1 MHKTIYIDTDEEIIG
16 IINKIKQA
24 EVSEVFLV
32 VPKNSLL
39 TQGLVNLKLLKKEVA
54 KMGKEII
61 LITSDTQSK
70 KIIELVGLKTRA
82 KSAQDFVRGVEDQTF
97 KQKPKSAESLDSSP
111 SSKLEI
117 DPEKAEIEN
126 RKREIGSSSFYGHNK
141 KTSVQPSSERSG
153 ELEPQQKELET
164 LKLKVNT
171 ENTFGKEHIDYY
183 KSKNQD
189 SLETEKKFDEKP
201 KMEKVDLM
209 NSKSVKENSFNK
221 IINNKE
227 LPSIDD
233 FYQNNHDDLGN
244 KRKRVEKKSKSFAI
258 ANKKRFFLFGLFLII
273 LVSIFVGSW
282 LAFNNWPKMKVDL
295 HLKEKSIEKTIDLK
309 VCESKEAG
317 DACLKGDYQEIV
329 IELVERYRATGEKF
343 SNDKGMARGI
353 VKIFN
358 NYSSQPQ
365 ALVATTR
372 LLSKEGKLFRIVK
385 DVVVPGME
393 GETPGMIEAQVIADK
408 IGTDYNIEPAE
419 FTIEGFKGGDKYDKF
434 KVVSEEKMIGGAN
447 DTENKKVKVVREED
461 INMAREKTLEK
472 FNEELKT
479 NLEKKLSP
487 EESFVFSSIEKSIIN
502 SDSSYA
508 PDDIIDEFNY
518 SIKQKIKVIT
528 FNQNDFEKRILQS
541 FDNDNIKDLKF
552 NKIAEINYQKDIADY
567 EEKKLDLVAQ
577 VKLLYWPVID
587 KTEIINKLAES
598 DSAEIKTYLSSLENI
613 NKAIISYSPSWL
625 SNLPIKNKNI
635 SIEEIKE

>member
-24 EVSEVFLV
+24 EVGEVFLV

-97 KQKPKSAESLDSSP
+97 KQKPKSVESLDSSP

-126 RKREIGSSSFYGHNK
+126 KKREIGSSSFYGHNK

-189 SLETEKKFDEKP
+189 SFETEKKFDEEP

-209 NSKSVKENSFNK
+209 NSKNVKENSFNK
-221 IINNKE
+221 IINKKE

-244 KRKRVEKKSKSFAI
+244 KRKRIEKKSKSFAI

-273 LVSIFVGSW
+273 LVSIFVGIW
-282 LAFNNWPKMKVDL
+282 LAFNNWPKMKVGL

-408 IGTDYNIEPAE
+408 IGTDYNIEPSE

-541 FDNDNIKDLKF
+541 FDNDSIKDLKF

>member
-1 MHKTIYIDTDEEIIG
+1 
-16 IINKIKQA
+16 
-24 EVSEVFLV
+24 
-32 VPKNSLL
+32 
-39 TQGLVNLKLLKKEVA
+39 
-54 KMGKEII
+54 
-61 LITSDTQSK
+61 
-70 KIIELVGLKTRA
+70 
-82 KSAQDFVRGVEDQTF
+82 
-97 KQKPKSAESLDSSP
+97 
-111 SSKLEI
+111 
-117 DPEKAEIEN
+117 
-126 RKREIGSSSFYGHNK
+126 
-141 KTSVQPSSERSG
+141 
-153 ELEPQQKELET
+153 
-164 LKLKVNT
+164 
-171 ENTFGKEHIDYY
+171 
-183 KSKNQD
+183 
-189 SLETEKKFDEKP
+189 
-201 KMEKVDLM
+201 
-209 NSKSVKENSFNK
+209 
-221 IINNKE
+221 
-227 LPSIDD
+227 
-233 FYQNNHDDLGN
+233 
-244 KRKRVEKKSKSFAI
+244 
-258 ANKKRFFLFGLFLII
+258 
-273 LVSIFVGSW
+273 
-282 LAFNNWPKMKVDL
+282 
-295 HLKEKSIEKTIDLK
+295 
-309 VCESKEAG
+309 
-317 DACLKGDYQEIV
+317 
-329 IELVERYRATGEKF
+329 
-343 SNDKGMARGI
+343 
-353 VKIFN
+353 
-358 NYSSQPQ
+358 
-365 ALVATTR
+365 
-372 LLSKEGKLFRIVK
+372 
-385 DVVVPGME
+385 ME

-598 DSAEIKTYLSSLENI
+598 DSAEIKTYLSNLENI

>member
-24 EVSEVFLV
+24 EVGEVFLV

-97 KQKPKSAESLDSSP
+97 KQKPKSVESLDSSP

-126 RKREIGSSSFYGHNK
+126 KKREIGSSSFYGHNK

-189 SLETEKKFDEKP
+189 SFETEKKFDEEP

-209 NSKSVKENSFNK
+209 NSKNVKENSFNK
-221 IINNKE
+221 IINKKE

-244 KRKRVEKKSKSFAI
+244 KRKRIEKKSKSFAI

-273 LVSIFVGSW
+273 LVSIFVGIW
-282 LAFNNWPKMKVDL
+282 LAFNNWPKMKVGL

-598 DSAEIKTYLSSLENI
+598 DSAEIKTYLSNLENI

>member
-24 EVSEVFLV
+24 EVGEVFLV

-97 KQKPKSAESLDSSP
+97 KQKPKSVESLDSSP

-126 RKREIGSSSFYGHNK
+126 KKREIGSSSFYGHNK

-189 SLETEKKFDEKP
+189 SFETEKKFDEEP

-209 NSKSVKENSFNK
+209 NSKNVKENSFNK
-221 IINNKE
+221 IINKKE

-244 KRKRVEKKSKSFAI
+244 KRKRIEKKSKSFAI

-273 LVSIFVGSW
+273 LVSIFVGIW
-282 LAFNNWPKMKVDL
+282 LAFNNWPKMKVGL

-408 IGTDYNIEPAE
+408 IGTDYNIEPSE

-541 FDNDNIKDLKF
+541 FDNDSIKDLKF

-598 DSAEIKTYLSSLENI
+598 DSAEIKTYLSNLENI